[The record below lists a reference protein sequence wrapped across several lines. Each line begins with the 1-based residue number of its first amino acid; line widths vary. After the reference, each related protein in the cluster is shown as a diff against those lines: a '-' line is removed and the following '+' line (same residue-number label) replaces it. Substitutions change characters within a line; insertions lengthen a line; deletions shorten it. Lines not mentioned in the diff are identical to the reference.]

1 MDILER
7 IHQQY
12 PTFNKT
18 QRRIADHILQRPD
31 ACSFSSL
38 RQIAEATDTTEATV
52 LSFSRRLGY
61 ASFSDMRAA
70 LQGYISQWMSPNEKI
85 RTALLESASPN
96 DVYHQT
102 IQSDQ
107 EALETTYR
115 SISVQEFRK
124 AMGLL
129 RGARRIFA
137 VSHDFPTTLS
147 AHFAARFLRLGVDV
161 VDLGSLSG
169 PDILY
174 RLAFFQPSDLLVAF
188 SYSPYSQLP
197 IALARYFHEKG
208 AHVLCFSDSAACPI
222 ARYAD
227 ALLTS
232 VTQHTLFFNSMTAP
246 ISLVTLMA
254 SVFVSENQE
263 TFQTYKANLDA
274 LQKFL
279 LDNNILSDRAGSL

>member
-1 MDILER
+1 
-7 IHQQY
+7 
-12 PTFNKT
+12 
-18 QRRIADHILQRPD
+18 
-31 ACSFSSL
+31 
-38 RQIAEATDTTEATV
+38 
-52 LSFSRRLGY
+52 
-61 ASFSDMRAA
+61 MRAA

-124 AMGLL
+124 AIDLL

-137 VSHDFPTTLS
+137 VSHDLPTTLS

-197 IALARYFHEKG
+197 IA
-208 AHVLCFSDSAACPI
+208 
-222 ARYAD
+222 RYAD

-232 VTQHTLFFNSMTAP
+232 VTQHTLFFNSMTTP